1 MLNLTLCDF
10 LSLSVICKQW
20 FKEINII
27 ITKLTIQISWP
38 DSGQSLCDQL
48 GISVI
53 EVQTLFCPAKH
64 SWLTW
69 CYCMPIF
76 GYTSQTESYNN
87 IVNSFILIYDLFF
100 DHRDNSSSDSNR
112 SPQPEKKLK
121 TLSEVKSDVKQ
132 SLAQKSISKTKVIP
146 PQPKRKWL

>member
-1 MLNLTLCDF
+1 
-10 LSLSVICKQW
+10 
-20 FKEINII
+20 
-27 ITKLTIQISWP
+27 
-38 DSGQSLCDQL
+38 
-48 GISVI
+48 
-53 EVQTLFCPAKH
+53 
-64 SWLTW
+64 
-69 CYCMPIF
+69 MPIF

-87 IVNSFILIYDLFF
+87 VVNSFILIYDLFF